1 VSERARLALTLIPD
15 AESLSKTELV
25 KRVNGLL
32 KNRGMPPVSLPVIM
46 RASGRWS
53 YKRAA
58 KSVSSTTSVEVHRA
72 QDFSYLF
79 GKMDLLERAKKALI
93 DDGVEHEPSLESSVE
108 GGRSQ
113 TGPKRKT
120 ALQALA
126 ALFPQR
132 IPNAA
137 SIPNKLLVRRV
148 AQWIKDNG
156 LPAVGDDTIL
166 RAAGRR

>member
-1 VSERARLALTLIPD
+1 
-15 AESLSKTELV
+15 
-25 KRVNGLL
+25 
-32 KNRGMPPVSLPVIM
+32 MPPVSLPVIM
-46 RASGRWS
+46 RALGRWS

-58 KSVSSTTSVEVHRA
+58 KSISSTTPLEVHNVR
-72 QDFSYLF
+72 DFSHLF
-79 GKMDLLERAKKALI
+79 SKMNLLERAKEALV
-93 DDGVEHEPSLESSVE
+93 DDGVERKPSPVSSVQE
-108 GGRSQ
+108 ARSQ
-113 TGPKRKT
+113 SGPKRKI

-148 AQWIKDNG
+148 AQWIKDNS